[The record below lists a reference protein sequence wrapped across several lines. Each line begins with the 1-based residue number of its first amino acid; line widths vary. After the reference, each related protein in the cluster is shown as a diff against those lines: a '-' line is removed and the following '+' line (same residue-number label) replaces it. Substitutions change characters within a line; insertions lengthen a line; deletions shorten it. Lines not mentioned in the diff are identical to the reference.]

1 MKSAWLTI
9 ACRLRWGPNS
19 SATNSRGLK
28 LSPTQDCSGTSLS
41 ERIIG
46 AWNDKIICRCRG
58 QEQEESFR
66 GAARVDLPEEMKIA
80 RSRSDQH
87 RKSKP
92 GFELLTNPAEYSF
105 LGLPDSHKG

>member
-1 MKSAWLTI
+1 
-9 ACRLRWGPNS
+9 
-19 SATNSRGLK
+19 
-28 LSPTQDCSGTSLS
+28 
-41 ERIIG
+41 
-46 AWNDKIICRCRG
+46 
-58 QEQEESFR
+58 
-66 GAARVDLPEEMKIA
+66 MKIA